1 VTRPRRLRGEEGAAT
16 TEMVI
21 VTPALLLMMTALVQ
35 FGLWYHGTNLANA
48 AAQEG
53 ARAYRLEGGS
63 ISDAQREAR
72 NFLSRTNPDL
82 LENIAV
88 NEVSQGDNVG
98 ITVTGDVMS
107 IMPFDL
113 GLQVEG
119 RSVGPRERFRG
130 SGE

>member
-1 VTRPRRLRGEEGAAT
+1 VKRHRRLRGEDGAAT

-21 VTPALLLMMTALVQ
+21 VTPVLLLMIAALVQ

-53 ARAYRLEGGS
+53 ARAYRLEGGT

-72 NFLSRTNPDL
+72 NFLNQTNPDL
-82 LENIAV
+82 LSNINV

-98 ITVTGDVMS
+98 VTVTADVLS
-107 IMPFDL
+107 VMPFDL

-130 SGE
+130 SDE